1 MSKKKSTV
9 ELPKPHPTRTKSR
22 PLEFLKHTQQLVDL
36 YPKTTTSKITGN
48 PIYSEKRR
56 RKLVRSIN
64 SNMIEA
70 AKDIFGEDN
79 ITIGKR

>member
-36 YPKTTTSKITGN
+36 YPKMNNDHYYMAYARYFTKSKN
-48 PIYSEKRR
+48 
-56 RKLVRSIN
+56 
-64 SNMIEA
+64 
-70 AKDIFGEDN
+70 
-79 ITIGKR
+79 